1 MAVTLDQIKQ
11 LRDMTAVSMT
21 ACKKA
26 LEEAKGDMEKAID
39 VLRKSGEAKAVD
51 RAARAT
57 NQGIVSIKIEGKK
70 AYMTKLL
77 SETDFAS
84 RSADFVKVAEALP
97 EKLLKGEVSEDN
109 KEPREIK
116 DLRLSTGENIQLGD
130 LKVVE
135 GDVLGFYI
143 HTNKKIGVVV
153 ALKGGTAEV
162 AKEIAMHTAATRPV
176 CVSPNEVSD
185 EAVAK
190 EKEIWIAQLAK
201 EGKPKEIV
209 EKIMIGKEKKF
220 REENALTKQPFVKD
234 PTKTIEQFA
243 SESGATVEK
252 FYRMAV

>member
-57 NQGIVSIKIEGKK
+57 NQGIVAVKIDGNK
-70 AYMTKLL
+70 AYMAKLL

-84 RSADFVKVAEALP
+84 RSEDFIKVAESLP
-97 EKLLKGEVSEDN
+97 EKLLKGEVSEEN
-109 KEPREIK
+109 KECHEVK
-116 DLRLSTGENIQLGD
+116 DLRLSTGENIQIGD

-135 GDVLGFYI
+135 GDVLGLYI

-153 ALKGGTAEV
+153 ALKGGSVEV
-162 AKEIAMHTAATRPV
+162 AKEIAMHAAATKPV
-176 CVSPNEVSD
+176 CVSPNEVPE
-185 EAVAK
+185 EAVTK
-190 EKEIWIAQLAK
+190 EKEIWTEQLAK
-201 EGKPKEIV
+201 EGKPKEII
-209 EKIMIGKEKKF
+209 EKIMMGKEKKF

>member
-1 MAVTLDQIKQ
+1 MTVTLDQIKE
-11 LRDMTAVSMT
+11 LRDMTSVSMT

-26 LEEAKGDMEKAID
+26 LEEAKGDMDKAID

-51 RAARAT
+51 RAARVT
-57 NQGIVSIKIEGKK
+57 NQGIVAVKIDGKR
-70 AYMTKLL
+70 AYMTKLVC
-77 SETDFAS
+77 ETDFAS
-84 RSADFVKVAEALP
+84 RSEDFVKVAEALP
-97 EKLLKGEVSEDN
+97 VKLSKGEISDDK
-109 KEPREIK
+109 KEPQELK
-116 DLRLSTGENIQLGD
+116 DLRLKTGENVQIGD

-135 GDVLGFYI
+135 GDVLGSYV

-162 AKEIAMHTAATRPV
+162 AKEIAMHAAATRPV
-176 CVSPNEVSD
+176 CVSPDEVTD

-190 EKEIWIAQLAK
+190 EKEIWIVQLSK

-243 SESGATVEK
+243 SESGAKVEK